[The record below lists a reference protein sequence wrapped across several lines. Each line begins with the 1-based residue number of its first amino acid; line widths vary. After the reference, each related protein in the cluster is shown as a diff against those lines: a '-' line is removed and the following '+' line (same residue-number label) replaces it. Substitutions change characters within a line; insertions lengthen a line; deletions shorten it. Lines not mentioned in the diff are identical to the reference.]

1 MTNNEILKVIEM
13 IDDNNNKKAKDYLK
27 TQLVK
32 NTDKKG
38 YNILSLV
45 KKIIITKETESRPVL
60 RTIQHTNNGEQ
71 VIVDGFVGI
80 KWKQHENAI
89 DIMEQTPC
97 EMSLQID
104 QIFRTM
110 ANYTLTE
117 NDEIILC
124 NIDKVVDLIMADKQ
138 NKKDKYCQV
147 SLFGKFFDLNVIKN
161 VIKICLAYDNDFE
174 NTTFTT
180 DEEATK
186 PVQLENENIKAIILP
201 CRILDKEEQ
210 EKIDAR
216 TQQVVDIIKGV
227 E

>member
-1 MTNNEILKVIEM
+1 MTNNDIIKIIDM
-13 IDDNNNKKAKDYLK
+13 IDKNEIDKAKDYLK

-32 NTDKKG
+32 STDKKG

-45 KKIIITKETESRPVL
+45 KKIILTKETASRPVL
-60 RTIQHTNNGEQ
+60 RTIQHTNKGEQ

-80 KWKQHENAI
+80 KWKKHENAI

-117 NDEIILC
+117 NDKIILW
-124 NIDKVVDLIMADKQ
+124 NIDKVVDLIMADKTY
-138 NKKDKYCQV
+138 KKDKRCFV
-147 SLFGKFFDLNVIKN
+147 SLFGKHFDLNVIKN
-161 VIKICLAYDNDFE
+161 VIKICWSYDNDFE
-174 NTTFTT
+174 NTTLTT
-180 DEEATK
+180 DEEATS
-186 PVQLENENIKAIILP
+186 PVQLENEKIKAIILP

-216 TQQVVDIIKGV
+216 TQQVIDIIKGV